1 MNISLFSYSKDTVP
15 RETLT
20 ISDFLNGVKFGRW
33 TNEVQPV
40 RDALDKPSRTILK
53 EKVPMVTISGS
64 FTKRNQN
71 SLIQHSGFISC
82 DFDHFEDKNQ
92 LLKDPYIYALAKS
105 ISGTGLFAIIKINP
119 SRHSESFRWLCQ
131 YFFNTYGRTLDPA
144 PANIVSTRFVSVDA
158 EIYINEG
165 SKISGTMAAPKSKPK
180 SLPIFMA
187 EDKAAELVAECV
199 KRGLNIADSY
209 SDYLALG
216 FALANGFGEGGRY
229 FFHQLA
235 AISDK
240 YKDAEADKQY
250 TRCLQG
256 ANRSGVTVG
265 TFYHFLKSAGVE
277 IKNENG
283 PSVRA
288 VAMGKKSG
296 KSKDVI
302 VKQLVADNNLKE
314 EQAAKLVDAVFG
326 RNDITVSSIS
336 KDQDHLI
343 ESLVLWMK
351 ENHPLRKNKITGLIE
366 ENGKVYETEDFNT
379 FYLQARQFFSSPN
392 VTFDLCQRVIFS
404 RCITHFNPIQEYID
418 ANRNRNTSGNI
429 DRLISTINTNTEF
442 ASMFIRKWLISLI
455 AAHNGFPVRYILTL
469 TGEQHNGKT
478 EFLRRLLP
486 QGLQKYY
493 AESKLDAGKDD
504 DILMCQKLIVMDDEM
519 GGKSKQDEKRLKELA
534 SKSVFSLRVPYGRHN
549 EDFKRLAV
557 LCGTSNENEIIND
570 RTGNTRILP
579 VEVISID
586 YEAYNAIDKDEL
598 IMECVRLYDAGEEWN
613 FSKQDF
619 QNLSEISNQFETVS
633 SERELILKFFSLPA
647 DGGIPEWLSTT
658 EIKNHIELYS
668 RQQIK
673 GTVKLGIELKKIFGK
688 SKSISISGVSL
699 RKYLVVII
707 DQATERPQIYNV
719 KMKEEEAPF

>member
-1 MNISLFSYSKDTVP
+1 MKISLFSNAKDTIP

-20 ISDFLNGVKFGRW
+20 ISDFINGVKFGRW

-40 RDALDKPSRTILK
+40 RDATDKPSRNILK

-64 FTKRNQN
+64 FTKRNQQ

-119 SRHSESFRWLCQ
+119 AKHSESFRWLCQ

-144 PANIVSTRFVSVDA
+144 PANIVSTRFVSCDP

-165 SKISGTMAAPKSKPK
+165 SKISGTMAEPKSKPK

-187 EDKAAELVAECV
+187 EDKVGELVQECV
-199 KRGLNIADSY
+199 RRGLNIADSY
-209 SDYLALG
+209 QDYLALG
-216 FALANGFGEGGRY
+216 FALANGFGEGGRV

-235 AISDK
+235 GISDK
-240 YKDAEADKQY
+240 YKESEADKQY

-256 ANRSGVTVG
+256 ANKSGITVG
-265 TFYHFLKSAGVE
+265 TFYHYLKTAGID
-277 IKNENG
+277 IKNDN
-283 PSVRA
+283 SVLVRK

-296 KSKDVI
+296 KAKDVI
-302 VKQLVADNNLKE
+302 VKQLVDDNNLQE
-314 EQAAKLVDAVFG
+314 EQASKLVDAVFS
-326 RNDITVSSIS
+326 RNDITVTSIS
-336 KDQDHLI
+336 KDQEHLI
-343 ESLVLWMK
+343 ESLVLWMR

-379 FYLQARQFFSSPN
+379 FYLQARQFFGTPN

-404 RCITHFNPIQEYID
+404 RCVEHFNPITEYID
-418 ANRNRNTSGNI
+418 ANRHRNTSGNI
-429 DRLISTINTNTEF
+429 DRLIATINTTTKY
-442 ASMFIRKWLISLI
+442 AGLFIRKWLISLI
-455 AAHNGFPVRYILTL
+455 AAHNGYPVRYILTL

-534 SKSVFSLRVPYGRHN
+534 SKSIFSLRVPYGRHN

-557 LCGTSNENEIIND
+557 LCGTSNENEVIND

-586 YEAYNAIDKDEL
+586 YDAYNAIDKDEL
-598 IMECVRLYDAGEEWN
+598 IMECVRLYEAGEEWN
-613 FSKQDF
+613 FTKQDF
-619 QNLSEISNQFETVS
+619 ENLTEISNQFETVS
-633 SERELILKFFSLPA
+633 SERELILKFFRKPC
-647 DGGIPEWLSTT
+647 DGGYAEWLSTT

-688 SKSISISGVSL
+688 SKSVSVSGISL
-699 RKYLVVII
+699 RKYQVVII
-707 DQATERPQIYNV
+707 DQTNHSSASYIEQ
-719 KMKEEEAPF
+719 EEEAPF

>member
-1 MNISLFSYSKDTVP
+1 MNISLFTHSNDTLP

-20 ISDFLNGVKFGRW
+20 ISDFLNGVKFEKW
-33 TNEVQPV
+33 IKEVQPV
-40 RDALDKPSRTILK
+40 RDANDKETRKALK

-64 FTKRNQN
+64 FTKRNQQ

-92 LLKDPYIYALAKS
+92 LLTDPYIYALAKS

-119 SRHSESFRWLCQ
+119 AKHSESFRWLCQ

-144 PANIVSTRFVSVDA
+144 PANIVSTRFVSADPD
-158 EIYINEG
+158 IYINEG
-165 SKISGTMAAPKSKPK
+165 SKVSGTLAETKKKPK
-180 SLPIFMA
+180 SLPIFMP
-187 EDKAAELVAECV
+187 EDKAGELVQECV
-199 KRGLNIADSY
+199 KRGLNLADSY
-209 SDYLALG
+209 QNYLALG
-216 FALANGFGEGGRY
+216 FALANGFNEGGRT

-235 AISDK
+235 SVSEK
-240 YKDAEADKQY
+240 YKESEADKQY
-250 TRCLQG
+250 DRCLQG
-256 ANRSGVTVG
+256 ANKSGITVG
-265 TFYHFLKSAGVE
+265 TFYHFLKSAGIE
-277 IKNENG
+277 IKNDSG
-283 PSVRA
+283 PFVRT

-296 KSKDVI
+296 KSKEVI
-302 VKQLVADNNLKE
+302 VQQLVESNNIKAD
-314 EQAAKLVDAVFG
+314 QAAKLVDSIFG
-326 RNDITVSSIS
+326 RPDITISSIS
-336 KDQDHLI
+336 KDQEHLI
-343 ESLVLWMK
+343 ESLVLWMQEK
-351 ENHPLRKNKITGLIE
+351 HPLRKNKITGLIE

-404 RCITHFNPIQEYID
+404 RCVTQFNPIDEYIE
-418 ANRNRNTSGNI
+418 ANRYRNTSGNI
-429 DRLISTINTNTEF
+429 DSLIASINTSTKY
-442 ASMFIRKWLISLI
+442 ADLFIRKWLIAII
-455 AAHNGFPVRYILTL
+455 AAHNGYPVRYILTL

-478 EFLRRLLP
+478 EFFRRLLP
-486 QGLQKYY
+486 SSLKKYY

-504 DILMCQKLIVMDDEM
+504 EILMCQKLIVMDDEM

-586 YEAYNAIDKDEL
+586 YDAYNSIDKDEL
-598 IMECVRLYDAGEEWN
+598 IMECVRLYESGEDWN
-613 FSKQDF
+613 FNKSDF
-619 QNLSEISNQFETVS
+619 GNLTEISKQFETVS
-633 SERELILKFFSLPA
+633 SERELILKFFSLPV
-647 DGGIPEWLSTT
+647 DGGCAEWLSTT

-688 SKSISISGVSL
+688 SKSISVSGISL
-699 RKYLVVII
+699 RKYQVVVINDI
-707 DQATERPQIYNV
+707 NQKSNQLQ
-719 KMKEEEAPF
+719 EEESPF